1 MKKDTTNDMT
11 VGSPVSLIINYRSPC
26 AWEIFSSSFI
36 ILQIP
41 LLPENLSE

>member
-11 VGSPVSLIINYRSPC
+11 VGSPVSLIIKFMIQC
-26 AWEIFSSSFI
+26 VWEIFFSSFI